1 MSAAIPEPLPETEEL
16 QEAQELE
23 DLQVHVVRLSEL
35 GAKGAESAEEI
46 EFTDADILGRTHA
59 HARPQSQPPARPAQ
73 SPPAQPPP
81 RPRAAPAPQPQAR
94 STPQPQKH
102 PAPQPKARSAPQPQ
116 QQPALPPQQHSAP
129 KPQARPAPSL
139 RAPQPP
145 EPSRTRELAAPAPK
159 PSPEPPPP
167 AAKRTAAPAVAAQPE
182 PAPPRKLITTGRL
195 FFVLVTVMLYYGW
208 TTQTERYINPYRGFG
223 YALGIIGGSLMLVL
237 LAYSLRKRW
246 AWLEFLGSTPS
257 WFRFHMVLGIAGP
270 LAILYHCNFS
280 TGATNSNVALFSML
294 TVAGSGLIGRYIYG
308 HVHNGLYGRKL
319 ELGELRVGAETL
331 QSLSGRISF
340 VPDLVTRIES
350 AEQRVLQAG
359 PKLSVLGFARP
370 LVVGLATVR
379 ARWQLHAYIRRSLH
393 ASSRK
398 SAVVRT
404 EQRRLRQCARA
415 YVDRRLAATRRVAEF
430 EGFERLFSLW
440 HSLHIPLIFVM
451 VIAAIIH
458 VIAVHVY

>member
-1 MSAAIPEPLPETEEL
+1 MSAAIPEPVPETEEL

-35 GAKGAESAEEI
+35 GAQRSESADEI
-46 EFTDADILGRTHA
+46 EFTDADILGRTRGR
-59 HARPQSQPPARPAQ
+59 ARPQPQPPARPVH

-81 RPRAAPAPQPQAR
+81 RPRAGPAPQPPAR
-94 STPQPQKH
+94 FTPQPQKH
-102 PAPQPKARSAPQPQ
+102 LAPERPARPALQPQ
-116 QQPALPPQQHSAP
+116 QHPAPPPQVHSAP
-129 KPQARPAPSL
+129 KPQARSAPP
-139 RAPQPP
+139 RAPQSP
-145 EPSRTRELAAPAPK
+145 EPSRTRELAPPAPK

-167 AAKRTAAPAVAAQPE
+167 AAKRTAAAAVAAQPE

-308 HVHNGLYGRKL
+308 HVHNGLYGRKS
-319 ELGELRVGAETL
+319 ELGELRAGADCL
-331 QSLSGRISF
+331 RSLSGRISF
-340 VPDLVTRIES
+340 VPELVTRIES

-359 PKLSVLGFARP
+359 PQVSLLGFAKP
-370 LVVGLATVR
+370 VVVGLTAMR
-379 ARWQLHAYIRRSLH
+379 ARWQLHGYIRRSLH

-404 EQRRLRQCARA
+404 EQKRLRECARA

-430 EGFERLFSLW
+430 EGYERLFSLW

-458 VIAVHVY
+458 VIAVHIY